1 MSITLLGVHM
11 SVGCDHCGDSH
22 TGVFTLMTLYS
33 GRQNLEIKCPR
44 CDQNISVILPVLN
57 KGLLKKINE
66 QKEVINIAHQSNLH
80 DIEKKIKEEAEDVA
94 IIELKLSQLREFSN
108 L

>member
-1 MSITLLGVHM
+1 M

-22 TGVFTLMTLYS
+22 TVVFTLMTLYS

-44 CDQNISVILPVLN
+44 CDQISSVILPVIN
-57 KGLLKKINE
+57 TGLMKKIDE
-66 QKEVINIAHQSNLH
+66 QKKVINSAHQSNLH

-94 IIELKLSQLREFSN
+94 IIELKMSQLREFSN